1 MENTEENE
9 IVFGIYTV
17 KYLIDVWIAQRG
29 SITKIAKILNCV
41 RPTVYK
47 YYKGHEKLALLLNQA
62 IESKTDDV
70 ENALFLSA
78 TGIPI
83 VKDGKLVGW
92 ETKPDFKSMEKFLDT
107 FGTERGYKKS
117 SYKEEDKEP
126 EARSITII
134 KKIIT
139 K

>member
-1 MENTEENE
+1 MENTEDNE

-29 SITKIAKILNCV
+29 SITKIAKVLNCV

-62 IESKTDDV
+62 IETKTDNV
-70 ENALFLSA
+70 EDALYLSA
-78 TGIPI
+78 TGIAI

-92 ETKPDFKSMEKFLDT
+92 ETKPDFKAIEKYLDT
-107 FGTERGYKKS
+107 FGAERGYKKAS
-117 SYKEEDKEP
+117 HKEEEKEP

-134 KKIIT
+134 KKIVT